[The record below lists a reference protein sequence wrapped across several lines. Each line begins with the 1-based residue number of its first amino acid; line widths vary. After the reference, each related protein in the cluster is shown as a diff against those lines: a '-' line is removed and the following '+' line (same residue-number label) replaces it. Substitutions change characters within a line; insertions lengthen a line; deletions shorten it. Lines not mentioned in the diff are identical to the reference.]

1 MTRCIATRLLLA
13 LAAGCSSN
21 APGGGDDDGADAR
34 PADARLADAPPADA
48 APIPD
53 VEIVDPGVPPEIDGR
68 IVINELMATNALTA
82 VDEAQ
87 LAGDWAELY
96 NPTEQDIPLHGYWL
110 TDDLAQ
116 PQTWFIPDGLVL
128 PAGGYMMFW
137 LDDTPE
143 RGPRHAAF
151 ALDDDGEALG
161 LARPDGSWIDRVEFG
176 AQEVDFS
183 AAREPDGSALWVI
196 EWHASPGEPNPDGD
210 GSPAGTEN
218 PDAPPEQIPAAGDL
232 TERILGYDALPAL
245 ELLVSPASLAA
256 LEANPRVYAPADL
269 KFDGRV
275 YGPIGVRVKG
285 QDTFQPFSQK
295 PSLRINIDEYVG
307 RAKFFGL
314 DDLTLNN
321 MASDRSMMH
330 ERLAYMVARAMG
342 MRASRATHATL
353 RVNGQLYGLY
363 ANVETVKSH
372 MVARWFAD
380 ASGPLFESEGADY
393 IPSQVSLFEHE
404 SGPDDR
410 TLIAATAQAMTLT
423 DPDQAMAAAAAYVD
437 VARFQQLWAVFSVI
451 GQFDS
456 LPVYTDDYFLY
467 ADPQSMRLHF
477 MPWGMDETWSSGSY
491 NVTMVN
497 SILGRTCKA
506 SPACFQAYV
515 DRTWQILGMVEA
527 MDLIAEVDRV
537 AGQIA
542 PMVAADPR
550 RPYTLEEVQAGQQS
564 IRYFINGRRAKLAEM
579 LPAASQ

>member
-1 MTRCIATRLLLA
+1 MSGRALTALLLA
-13 LAAGCSSN
+13 LLAACSSS
-21 APGGGDDDGADAR
+21 APGGDDDDDDDGADAR
-34 PADARLADAPPADA
+34 PPDA
-48 APIPD
+48 APAPD
-53 VEIVDPGVPPEIDGR
+53 AEIVDPSVPPEVDGR
-68 IVINELMATNALTA
+68 IVINELMAANALTM

-87 LAGDWAELY
+87 LAGDWVELH
-96 NPTEQDIPLHGYWL
+96 NPTGQDIPLHGYWL
-110 TDDLAQ
+110 TDDLTQ
-116 PQTWFIPDGLVL
+116 PQKWFIPDGLVL
-128 PAGGYMMFW
+128 PAGGYFIFW

-151 ALDDDGEALG
+151 ALADEGEALG
-161 LARPDGSWIDRVEFG
+161 FARPDGSWIDRVEFG

-183 AAREPDGSALWVI
+183 AAREPDGSATWVI
-196 EWHASPGEPNPDGD
+196 EWHASPGEANPDGD
-210 GSPAGTEN
+210 GAPVAVED

-232 TERILGYDALPAL
+232 SERILGYDALPAL

-256 LEANPRVYAPADL
+256 LAADPRTYAPADL

-285 QDTFQPFSQK
+285 EDTFQPFSQK
-295 PSLRINIDEYVG
+295 PSLRINVDEYVG

-330 ERLAYMVARAMG
+330 ERLAYMVAREMG
-342 MRASRATHATL
+342 MPASRATHATL

-363 ANVETVKSH
+363 ANVETVKRH
-372 MVARWFAD
+372 MVARFFAD
-380 ASGPLFESEGADY
+380 AGGPLFESEGADY
-393 IPSQVSLFEHE
+393 VPSQVSMFEHE

-410 TLIAATAQAMTLT
+410 SLISATAQAMLLT

-437 VARFQQLWAVFSVI
+437 VPAFQRLWAVFSVI

-467 ADPQSMRLHF
+467 ADPQSVRLHF
-477 MPWGMDETWSSGSY
+477 MPWGMDETFSSSSY

-506 SPACFQAYV
+506 SPGCFQAYA
-515 DRTWQILGMVEA
+515 DRTWQILAAVEA
-527 MDLIAEVDRV
+527 MDLLAEVDRV
-537 AGQIA
+537 AEQIA

-550 RPYTLEEVQAGQQS
+550 RPYTLQEVQSAQQS
-564 IRYFINGRRAKLAEM
+564 IRYFLNDRRTKLSSM
-579 LPAASQ
+579 LPAPSQ